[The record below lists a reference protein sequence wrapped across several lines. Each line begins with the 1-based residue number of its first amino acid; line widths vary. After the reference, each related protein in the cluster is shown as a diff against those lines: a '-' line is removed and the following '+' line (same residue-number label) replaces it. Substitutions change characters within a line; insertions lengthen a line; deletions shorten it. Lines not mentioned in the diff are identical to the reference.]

1 MRRRRWRTLARRLLR
16 RQRLPQTALIVPVP
30 SAEPAVAKW
39 RARHD
44 PSAALG
50 MPAHVTVLY
59 PFLAP
64 DAITHSVERDLES
77 VLRPYTA
84 FPFRLVGVDRFPGV
98 LYMAPEPAEPFR
110 ELTAA
115 LHEHWPDHPPY
126 GGDFDSLV
134 PHVTVVQGSEP
145 PEAAPQLEE
154 AAPIEAE
161 ATEVWLMAERHH
173 YWALLK
179 RFPLAPPAGH

>member
-1 MRRRRWRTLARRLLR
+1 MLARRLVR
-16 RQRLPQTALIVPVP
+16 RQRRPQSALIVPVP
-30 SAEPAVAKW
+30 TAEPAVAKW

-59 PFLAP
+59 PFLTP
-64 DAITHSVERDLES
+64 DAITHAVEQDLES
-77 VLRPYTA
+77 VLSPYPA

-98 LYMAPEPAEPFR
+98 LYLATEPAEPFR

-115 LHEHWPDHPPY
+115 LHERWPDHPPY
-126 GGDFDSLV
+126 GGAFEKVV
-134 PHVTVVQGSEP
+134 PHVTVVQTSEP
-145 PEAAPQLEE
+145 PEVVPELEK
-154 AAPIEAE
+154 AVPIEAE

-173 YWALLK
+173 YWSLLR
-179 RFPLAPPAGH
+179 RFPLAPPAG

>member
-1 MRRRRWRTLARRLLR
+1 
-16 RQRLPQTALIVPVP
+16 
-30 SAEPAVAKW
+30 
-39 RARHD
+39 
-44 PSAALG
+44 

-64 DAITHSVERDLES
+64 DAITQSVERDLES
-77 VLRPYTA
+77 VLSPYAA
-84 FPFRLVGVDRFPGV
+84 FSFRLVGVDRFPGV
-98 LYMAPEPAEPFR
+98 LYMAPEPKEPFL

-115 LHEHWPDHPPY
+115 LHDHWPDHPPY
-126 GGDFDSLV
+126 GGEFGSIV

-145 PEAAPQLEE
+145 PEAAPELEE
-154 AAPIEAE
+154 ATPIEAE

>member
-1 MRRRRWRTLARRLLR
+1 MRRLVRRPLR
-16 RQRLPQTALIVPVP
+16 PETALIVPVP
-30 SAEPAVAKW
+30 SAEAAVAKW

-44 PSAALG
+44 PSAAFG

-64 DAITHSVERDLES
+64 DAITQTVERELES
-77 VLRPYTA
+77 VLCPYPA

-98 LYMAPEPAEPFR
+98 LYLATEPAEPFR

-115 LHEHWPDHPPY
+115 LHDRWPDHPPY
-126 GGDFDSLV
+126 GGAFDSVV
-134 PHVTVVQGSEP
+134 PHVTVVHGSEP
-145 PEAAPQLEE
+145 PEVASELEE

-161 ATEVWLMAERHH
+161 ATEVWLMAELHN
-173 YWALLK
+173 YWSLLR
-179 RFPLAPPAGH
+179 RFPLAPRAG